1 MAFKINLTDPYQEE
15 LDSVEGG
22 FRTEASSKKVL
33 KRKKPKKL
41 SSASRYDK
49 DLLKA
54 LMTIGGF
61 NKGGAVLKSRRKK
74 TKHF

>member
-1 MAFKINLTDPYQEE
+1 MAFKINLTPPFKAEI
-15 LDSVEGG
+15 DSVKGG
-22 FRTEASSKKVL
+22 FKNVAPF

-49 DLLKA
+49 DLLNA